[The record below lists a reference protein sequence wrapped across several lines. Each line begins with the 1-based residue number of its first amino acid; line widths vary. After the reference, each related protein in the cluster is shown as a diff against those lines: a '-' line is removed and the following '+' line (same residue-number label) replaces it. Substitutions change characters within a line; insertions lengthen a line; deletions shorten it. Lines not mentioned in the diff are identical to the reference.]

1 MIVIGRIRRT
11 FVRTVERVRRL
22 TGASVRVAFLLIGMA
37 LFSTGMLA
45 AGRAGLGRLLA
56 AYGVASASSWAVE
69 LAVRVNAADP
79 ETHYARANLL
89 ASAADF
95 EEASRELE
103 TAIALRPQDY
113 FLWLALGDLRER
125 ASDADGARLVFAR
138 AKECAPYYAQ
148 PYWQMGN
155 LLLRRGEREQAF
167 VEIAGAIK
175 RDPQLLD
182 ISLYLAWNA
191 YAGDAEAVAR
201 ALRLD
206 ALDGSAALAFAR
218 FLIERG
224 QPAEAVA
231 FFGTARGA
239 HDERKRQELLRAL
252 IHAGY
257 FAEAVRLRPEAKSGR
272 EEMPFM
278 NDEESSDPFGWEL
291 VRGSERARAI
301 LDQPAGR
308 AGSGALRLEFNGE
321 SDPDMAL
328 AMRTLLVQPETA
340 ARLRFAARV
349 EDVVTGGTP
358 IVVVTDAATGRT
370 LAASDP
376 ISDDGW
382 RDHALTFNIPAG
394 THAVRIIVRR
404 QRCAQMP
411 CPAFG
416 RVWLDSFSLVSHAS
430 GM

>member
-1 MIVIGRIRRT
+1 MRWRRPSRFVRRT
-11 FVRTVERVRRL
+11 
-22 TGASVRVAFLLIGMA
+22 S
-37 LFSTGMLA
+37 
-45 AGRAGLGRLLA
+45 
-56 AYGVASASSWAVE
+56 
-69 LAVRVNAADP
+69 
-79 ETHYARANLL
+79 
-89 ASAADF
+89 
-95 EEASRELE
+95 
-103 TAIALRPQDY
+103 

-125 ASDADGARLVFAR
+125 AGDADGARLVFAR

-167 VEIAGAIK
+167 VEIAGAIE

-224 QPAEAVA
+224 QPSEAVA

-239 HDERKRQELLRAL
+239 HDERKRQEILRAL
-252 IHAGY
+252 VHAGY
-257 FAEAVRLRPEAKSGR
+257 FAEAVRLRPEAKSER

-278 NDEESSDPFGWEL
+278 IGEESSDPFGWEL

-340 ARLRFAARV
+340 ARLHFAARV
-349 EDVVTGGTP
+349 EDVVTGGAP

-382 RDHALTFNIPAG
+382 RDHELTFNIPAG